1 MSRLSEENYINNDFE
16 MSGVLFRDQLL
27 LKELEEDFDDLVDS
41 DEIVVGCEV
50 AVGHILEVGV
60 E

>member
-50 AVGHILEVGV
+50 AVGYILEVGV